1 MPTYE
6 YRCKACGKKVT
17 LFYKTY
23 ADYDAATH
31 TCTHCGSTDLTRLIS
46 RVAIQRSVMGRLMS
60 DGDVDDSFLDD
71 LDTEDPRMLGRM
83 LREMSSEVGED
94 LGDEFEEV
102 VGRLEKGENPEDIEA
117 SMPELL
123 GDDMDGGMGGMGGM
137 GGGMPDLPAG
147 PEPSLGGLDDD

>member
-1 MPTYE
+1 
-6 YRCKACGKKVT
+6 
-17 LFYKTY
+17 
-23 ADYDAATH
+23 
-31 TCTHCGSTDLTRLIS
+31 
-46 RVAIQRSVMGRLMS
+46 MGRLMS

-71 LDTEDPRMLGRM
+71 LDTEDPRTLGRM